1 MKFCLTDRDE
11 SFTATFTSE
20 IFMDVLQGGRQGGGG
35 VRGKRKIGTRTCQL
49 EDT

>member
-1 MKFCLTDRDE
+1 
-11 SFTATFTSE
+11 
-20 IFMDVLQGGRQGGGG
+20 MDVLQGGRQGGG